1 MEKRERIYPDGGRI
15 GFFVSHYGEIAMEH
29 YCKAGEE
36 VSKEFSIRMIETPAH
51 KEKTVFRGKPFFKK
65 SSVIYEQE

>member
-36 VSKEFSIRMIETPAH
+36 ASKEFSIRMIETSRA
-51 KEKTVFRGKPFFKK
+51 
-65 SSVIYEQE
+65 